1 MNLSVLVVNDDYDLL
16 AKHTPPA
23 GSARNTMVT

>member
-1 MNLSVLVVNDDYDLL
+1 MNLSVLIVNDDFDLL

-23 GSARNTMVT
+23 GLAGTTKVT